1 MSFSIRLI
9 FRCSQILWT
18 LLSTA
23 LIGNVIANSFAGN
36 PSTINFAIFVCVFS
50 WIACL
55 YGIAEDILGY
65 VLLSFV
71 KILLDL
77 VSTFFTLIAGIVLAA
92 RLHARSC
99 GNYVSCSLYLLH
111 VIHPSQSYLKS
122 NHLTN
127 GSLDPGKRCRELQAA
142 TAFMWFLFASFLG
155 SLIMDFLN
163 IRKATWNNE
172 NRSPRTTQTMS
183 QA

>member
-99 GNYVSCSLYLLH
+99 GNY
-111 VIHPSQSYLKS
+111 SYLKS